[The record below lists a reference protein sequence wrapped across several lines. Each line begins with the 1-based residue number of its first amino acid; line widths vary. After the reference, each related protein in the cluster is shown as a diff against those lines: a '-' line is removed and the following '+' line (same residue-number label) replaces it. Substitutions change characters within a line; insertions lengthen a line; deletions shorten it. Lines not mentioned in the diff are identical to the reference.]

1 MCTKHGKHSRLNADN
16 VNKSEQ
22 KLLLVKQE
30 RIFLKNN
37 NCYMC
42 ADKAFILLFAAPFA
56 PKNSSFL
63 APNCAAAIYSSTGGA
78 N

>member
-30 RIFLKNN
+30 HFPQKQQLL
-37 NCYMC
+37 C
-42 ADKAFILLFAAPFA
+42 AQTTLDIIVRAAPFA
-56 PKNSSFL
+56 PKNSSF
-63 APNCAAAIYSSTGGA
+63 SRS
-78 N
+78 